1 MSLAPPKSGRFRCI
15 EMKLLSGPIGP
26 VGNPHQG
33 DVRKRASL
41 PRRPSGIAREIL
53 IILAI
58 KAVVLF
64 GIWWMWFSAPEA
76 KHMRLP
82 GERVQQRLVEVPAAA
97 MPGPPQT
104 PHSGIHD
111 HASH

>member
-1 MSLAPPKSGRFRCI
+1 
-15 EMKLLSGPIGP
+15 MKLLSGPIGP

-33 DVRKRASL
+33 DVRNRASP
-41 PRRPSGIAREIL
+41 PRRLSGIAREIL
-53 IILAI
+53 LILAI

-82 GERVQQRLVEVPAAA
+82 SERVQQRLVEAPAAA
-97 MPGPPQT
+97 MPGSPQT